1 MGGKGSG
8 RKKGDKQRV
17 GKRNSTFLTKT
28 LVEINNEI
36 KHEYVHITGN
46 DKLWKTY
53 NKVTPTEAE
62 ACFAEHKGRC
72 AYCDKVLTYLGH
84 VSLTSARLAW
94 YVPLNVGGEARPD
107 NLIVVCARCK
117 NDYTST
123 RKQRQG
129 VVGLDSFADTCEQLF
144 VAVLGEQSQTKIDML
159 KDRLNVTLSD
169 VATCMRYVTLPEWK
183 PVYMEKLI
191 EGENTIGD
199 RLEDMAKGVDVKAAI
214 TEDVKQI
221 VTTKQYK
228 ILRKQDEIL

>member
-28 LVEINNEI
+28 LVEINSEI
-36 KHEYVHITGN
+36 RQAYVSITGN

-62 ACFAEHKGRC
+62 ACFAAHKGRC

-123 RKQRQG
+123 RQQRRD

-144 VAVLGEQSQTKIDML
+144 IAVLDKRSKVEVETL
-159 KDRLNVTLSD
+159 KDRLNVRLAD
-169 VATCMRYVTLPEWK
+169 VATCMRYVTSSDWK
-183 PVYMEKLI
+183 PKYMEKVMD
-191 EGENTIGD
+191 GENTIGD

-221 VTTKQYK
+221 VTTKRYR
-228 ILRKQDEIL
+228 ILRKKDEVL